1 VSYVDLDDT
10 DDYTVGDDDYMIF
23 ANWATGGTTGTATI
37 TLPRADDSQ
46 VGRMIRVKTGSTI
59 SNSYAINV
67 RVDPADAG
75 TVFID
80 GNGEQAM
87 DREYDGITVMLV
99 NSPTT
104 GFEWLVIQRKSK

>member
-1 VSYVDLDDT
+1 
-10 DDYTVGDDDYMIF
+10 
-23 ANWATGGTTGTATI
+23 
-37 TLPRADDSQ
+37 
-46 VGRMIRVKTGSTI
+46 VKTGSTI

-75 TVFID
+75 IVFID